1 MDLTYHG
8 EKLTAGINY
17 GEYHPKELELKVYD
31 GREINH
37 DEPIRRWILKTAYSF
52 APDFQLYGVGLFEN
66 NRRTVSD
73 MRSDVDGVM
82 VLAGLQYKFGL

>member
-1 MDLTYHG
+1 VDLTYHG

-17 GEYHPKELELKVYD
+17 GEYHPKELEFKIYE

-37 DEPIRRWILKTAYSF
+37 DEPTRRWIVKTAYSL
-52 APDFQLYGVGLFEN
+52 APGLKAYGVGLFEN

-73 MRSDVDGVM
+73 MRSDVIGVT
-82 VLAGLQYKFGL
+82 VLAGLQYRFSL